1 MITFYADDT
10 QFFKRTKQCMLRL
23 VKTFKKF
30 SSFSDLKPNF
40 KELAFAGTGLFQGV
54 KMVASGMK

>member
-1 MITFYADDT
+1 
-10 QFFKRTKQCMLRL
+10 MLRL

-40 KELAFAGTGLFQGV
+40 KELAFAGIGLFQGV